1 MSPVSGEA
9 RPPDPTTA
17 HAGPLPHLMQ
27 CEQGDAWVVTVVG
40 AFDLDSAPVLSAA
53 LGTGARTH
61 SKVVVDAAGLTF
73 ADSTVL
79 NLLLHFNRTAVLRV
93 ARPAPALAR
102 VLELTGADAVLD
114 VRPTVEDAL
123 AG

>member
-1 MSPVSGEA
+1 MSFASGED

-17 HAGPLPHLMQ
+17 HAGSLPHVMQ
-27 CEQGDAWVVTVVG
+27 CEQGDAWLVTVVG
-40 AFDLDSAPVLSAA
+40 AFDLDSVPVLSAA
-53 LGTGARTH
+53 LETGARY

-79 NLLLHFNRTAVLRV
+79 NLLLHFHRTAVLRV

-102 VLELTGADAVLD
+102 VLELTGADTVLD

-123 AG
+123 AP